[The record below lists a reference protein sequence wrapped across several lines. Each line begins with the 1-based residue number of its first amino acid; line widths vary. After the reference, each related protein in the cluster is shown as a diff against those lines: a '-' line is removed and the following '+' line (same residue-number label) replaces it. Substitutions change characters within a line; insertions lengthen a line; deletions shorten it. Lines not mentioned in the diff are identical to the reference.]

1 MPTSIQTIEGAITHR
16 AETNGKYEV
25 SSNYFTDCA
34 GYDSHITVA
43 KNQWRERRIELLTD
57 LDKFKGWVKDTDN
70 NWKLLGECS
79 NVTENEIIHAD
90 FMTEIQYNV
99 MDLPAFDWTYNKLNY
114 VKTNQG
120 WLRPSECL
128 TKRGEQQG
136 TYARIWWGVDDWG
149 RFWFY
154 HWIEK

>member
-1 MPTSIQTIEGAITHR
+1 MAYENIDQAVVEFEAKLGYDILSLSWEANTNKLPKTENAILLIPCHAYLYTDHSKKKGAITHR
-16 AETNGKYEV
+16 AET
-25 SSNYFTDCA
+25 D
-34 GYDSHITVA
+34 
-43 KNQWRERRIELLTD
+43 
-57 LDKFKGWVKDTDN
+57 
-70 NWKLLGECS
+70 
-79 NVTENEIIHAD
+79 
-90 FMTEIQYNV
+90 
-99 MDLPAFDWTYNKLNY
+99 Y